1 MDSIRFAAID
11 IGSNAV
17 RLLIMSVSPQDPTE
31 AYSKLLMIRFPLR
44 LGQES
49 FVSGKIPDEK
59 AKQRI
64 RLMKA
69 FKHLIKAYDVEEYR
83 ACATSA
89 MRDAK
94 NSKDIVKEIMKET
107 GLEIEVID
115 GQEESTIIYESHFAD
130 SLNKKLNY
138 IYVDVGGGST
148 EITLIVEGEMI
159 QSKSY
164 DIGTVRLLNNKVDES
179 EYEILRND
187 LSEIKS
193 KYVISDIIGSGGNI
207 IKLSTLANPKKSENL
222 TLQKLENISGILNK
236 FTVPELMEK
245 FNLRADRADVI
256 THAASIYIEVAKGI
270 GVESFIVPR
279 IGLSDGIVHLLY
291 ENWKQQT
298 LEKSIEN

>member
-1 MDSIRFAAID
+1 MDEKQFAAID

-17 RLLIMSVSPQDPTE
+17 RLLIKSVSDDTNERELKKQ
-31 AYSKLLMIRFPLR
+31 LMVRVPIR
-44 LGQES
+44 LGQDS
-49 FVSGKIPDEK
+49 FVAG
-59 AKQRI
+59 RI
-64 RLMKA
+64 SDTKFKKLLKLMKA
-69 FKHLIKAYDVEEYR
+69 FKHLMKVYEVTEFR

-89 MRDAK
+89 MRDAE
-94 NSKDIVKEIMKET
+94 NSNHIVKEIFQKT
-107 GLEIEVID
+107 GIKINIIT
-115 GQEESTIIYESHFAD
+115 GQEEAAIIYESHFAD

-179 EYEILRND
+179 EYETLRND

-193 KYVISDIIGSGGNI
+193 KFVISDIIGSGGNI
-207 IKLSTLANPKKSENL
+207 IKLSTLANPKKSESL
-222 TLQKLENISGILNK
+222 TLQKLENISGILNQ

-298 LEKSIEN
+298 LAKLMEN